1 MCTLTYHL
9 LICWVTYLCH
19 SDMPLQDVI
28 EDDEIKLDWFFKAS
42 LIHDLVSVSV
52 YSSLLLI

>member
-1 MCTLTYHL
+1 
-9 LICWVTYLCH
+9 
-19 SDMPLQDVI
+19 MPLQDVI
-28 EDDEIKLDWFFKAS
+28 EDDEINLDWFFKAS